1 MDQIGLD
8 SGLSSLGPNSA
19 DASAAVGQSI
29 VGQSAKELGQ
39 ADFIELLVAQ
49 IKNQD
54 PSKPLDPSQFMN
66 QLAQFSTVNGIQEL
80 KTSFDS
86 LASRLSSEQSL
97 QAASLVGRNVLVP
110 GGEGLLTAGGSM
122 SGMVDLPQQSSEL
135 NLRIVNANGVEVRS
149 LPLGGHDRGPVQFQ
163 WDGIADDGST
173 VLPGQYAVIAEALID
188 GNLQA
193 IEVGIETR
201 VESITL
207 SQEGSG
213 TMLNLASGDS
223 MPLSFVEQIK

>member
-1 MDQIGLD
+1 MDHLGID
-8 SGLSSLGPNSA
+8 NSLSSLGPKSA
-19 DASAAVGQSI
+19 DTVAAVGA
-29 VGQSAKELGQ
+29 SAEELGQ

-49 IKNQD
+49 MNNQD
-54 PSKPLDPSQFMN
+54 PTKPLDPSQFMN

-80 KTSFDS
+80 KASFDS

-110 GGEGLLTAGGSM
+110 GGQGSLTTGGTI
-122 SGMVDLPQQSSEL
+122 SGVVDLPQQSSDL
-135 NLRIVNANGVEVRS
+135 NLRIVNAVGVEVRS
-149 LPLGGHDRGPVQFQ
+149 LSLGGHDQGPVQFQ
-163 WDGIADDGST
+163 WDGFGDDGSP
-173 VLPGQYAVIAEALID
+173 VLPGRYTVIAEALID

-193 IEVGIETR
+193 IEVEVETR
-201 VESITL
+201 VDSITL
-207 SQEGSG
+207 NQDGSG

>member
-1 MDQIGLD
+1 MDQVSLD
-8 SGLSSLGPNSA
+8 NTLSSLGPSSA
-19 DASAAVGQSI
+19 DKLAAVGQS
-29 VGQSAKELGQ
+29 AEELGQ

-49 IKNQD
+49 MNNQD
-54 PSKPLDPSQFMN
+54 PTKPLDPSQFMN

-80 KTSFDS
+80 KGAFDS

-110 GGEGLLTAGGSM
+110 GGQGLLTTGGSI
-122 SGMVDLPQQSSEL
+122 SGVIDLPQQSSEL
-135 NLRIVNANGVEVRS
+135 NLRIVNAAGAEVRS
-149 LPLGGHDRGPVQFQ
+149 LPMGGHDQGPVQFQ
-163 WDGIADDGST
+163 WDGFGDDGSA
-173 VLPGQYAVIAEALID
+173 VAPGRYRVVAEALID

-193 IEVGIETR
+193 IEVAVDTR

-207 SQEGSG
+207 NQDGSG
-213 TMLNLASGDS
+213 TMLNLAGGDS

>member
-1 MDQIGLD
+1 MNQLSLD
-8 SGLSSLGPNSA
+8 SNLSASSQRSI
-19 DASAAVGQSI
+19 DTSAAVGQS
-29 VGQSAKELGQ
+29 AKALGQ

-54 PSKPLDPSQFMN
+54 PTKPLDPSQFMN

-110 GGEGLLTAGGSM
+110 GGQGHLTTGGAISGLI
-122 SGMVDLPQQSSEL
+122 DLPQQSTEL
-135 NLRIVNANGVEVRS
+135 NLRIVNAYGVEVRQLS
-149 LPLGGHDRGPVQFQ
+149 MGGHEQGPVKFQ
-163 WDGIADDGST
+163 WDGFADDGGP
-173 VLPGQYAVIAEALID
+173 VLPGQYTVIAEALID
-188 GNLQA
+188 GDLQA
-193 IEVGIETR
+193 VEVEIETR

-207 SQEGSG
+207 NQDGTG

-223 MPLSFVEQIK
+223 MPLSFVKQIK

>member
-1 MDQIGLD
+1 MDQISLD
-8 SGLSSLGPNSA
+8 SSLSSLSPNSA
-19 DASAAVGQSI
+19 DTSALVG
-29 VGQSAKELGQ
+29 SAEELGQ

-54 PSKPLDPSQFMN
+54 PSKPLEPSQFMN

-80 KTSFDS
+80 KISFDS

-97 QAASLVGRNVLVP
+97 QAASLVGRDVLVP
-110 GGEGLLTAGGSM
+110 GGQGLLTAGGSI
-122 SGMVDLPQQSSEL
+122 SGVVDLPQPSSEL

-149 LPLGGHDRGPVQFQ
+149 LPLGGHDRGPVQFR
-163 WDGIADDGST
+163 WDGFADDGST
-173 VLPGQYAVIAEALID
+173 VLPGQYAVIAEAVID

-207 SQEGSG
+207 KQEGSG

-223 MPLSFVEQIK
+223 MPLSYVEQIK

>member
-1 MDQIGLD
+1 MDQVSID
-8 SGLSSLGPNSA
+8 NSLPSLNSKSA
-19 DASAAVGQSI
+19 DASAVVGQS
-29 VGQSAKELGQ
+29 GKELGQ

-54 PSKPLDPSQFMN
+54 PTKPMDPSQFMN

-80 KTSFDS
+80 KDSFDS
-86 LASRLSSEQSL
+86 LAGRLSSEQSL

-110 GGEGLLTAGGSM
+110 GGEGLLTAGGAI
-122 SGMVDLPQQSSEL
+122 SGTINLPQQSSEM
-135 NLRIVNANGVEVRS
+135 NLRIVDAYGAEVRS
-149 LPLGGHDRGPVQFQ
+149 LPMGGHDQGPVQFQ
-163 WDGIADDGST
+163 WDGFADDGSA
-173 VLPGQYAVIAEALID
+173 VLPGKYTVIAEAIID

-193 IEVGIETR
+193 IEVGVETR

-207 SQEGSG
+207 NQDGSG

>member
-1 MDQIGLD
+1 MDPLSID
-8 SGLSSLGPNSA
+8 NSLSSLSPNGA
-19 DASAAVGQSI
+19 ETVAAVGQS
-29 VGQSAKELGQ
+29 AEKMGQ

-49 IKNQD
+49 MNNQD
-54 PSKPLDPSQFMN
+54 PTKPLDPSQFMN

-110 GGEGLLTAGGSM
+110 GGQGLLTAGGTI
-122 SGMVDLPQQSSEL
+122 SGVVDLPQSSSEL
-135 NLRIVNANGVEVRS
+135 NLRIVNAVGAEVRS
-149 LPLGGHDRGPVQFQ
+149 LPLGGHEKGPVQFQ
-163 WDGIADDGST
+163 WDGFGDDGSA
-173 VLPGQYAVIAEALID
+173 VIPGQYTVIAEALID

-193 IEVGIETR
+193 IEVGMETR
-201 VESITL
+201 VDSITL
-207 SQEGSG
+207 NQDGSG
-213 TMLNLASGDS
+213 TMLNLASGES